1 MKNNKN
7 VRKDNLSPVDN
18 STKRVYKMYKSKKNW
33 VVAPVVLL
41 TLLGAVAPA
50 PIALSNVSTTVL
62 AAEADLTGFVKD
74 AYNKINAL
82 PVSELKDSDK
92 KDLLDSFTTTTKED
106 EALTKLQD
114 AYKKVADTVAASV
127 DFAKAEQNINALT
140 KVDKASYLT
149 KVNNIKSELN
159 KAVDTFKSDVNTKV
173 TKDTDK
179 YSELKATLDA
189 AVSKAKT
196 DLAAVV
202 ADAQNADKVNGSFD
216 LKKADSLSQISKLTY
231 LNATQVA
238 DFTKQV
244 NAVANDKDYVANF
257 DTIVSAA
264 KAANQKYVDA
274 AKKVVST
281 ELAKLH
287 EGDTK
292 KALTEKYNKVT
303 TVEAA
308 NSLLTEVKAA
318 VAAQELADAK
328 ATAKTTINEFVPTDS
343 KYAGEAN
350 KSKLAS
356 LKADYVKK
364 VDAATSVDEV
374 NNVVTAFKAEATGLE
389 DIKVAAKQSVEALAN
404 ISAVDKANYAY
415 AIDHST
421 SKEAVDALLAD
432 AKAKDAKNLSDA
444 KAAAK
449 EAINGKEYLS
459 AEAKKDL
466 VSKVD
471 EAKTVTAVN
480 DLVDS
485 AKNQDETAKKAAELA
500 TAQKDALAVLDGLKS
515 FSDVQ
520 TYKDQVKNAKS
531 VDDVKSAVEAAKAAY
546 EAVLAAETDAA
557 KAKTEAKEL
566 VSALNNLTEA
576 EKAQAVK
583 DIDSAKTVAEV
594 KDTFNSAKEL
604 DNTNK
609 VAAEAAAKLAEA
621 KKAAVDSLKK
631 DAYLTDAAKAD
642 FTNKINA
649 AKDKAELDKVKAEID
664 KASKAAKATAEAL
677 DSAIK
682 DANQTID
689 GLTKLTEVQKYE
701 FKIKALNSKTP
712 EEAKNVKLEAQLKDL
727 AQTTDKAAYI
737 SKAKALLFTAE
748 AQNGLTKAQKDAYSA
763 AIDNAKTIE
772 DAKKLIDEAVAKAA
786 TQSDAETT
794 AAIDKLLAAGYVNQA
809 KVKLAELRVDANK
822 EAYTAKVNAA
832 AELVAAKLAAQ
843 DVVNKADYVPAKD
856 KAGYIAKIEAAKS
869 VDEVNKVLDEVNQLA
884 PAKAVQLYRAYNP
897 NSGEHLYTA
906 NKAEYDHLV
915 KLGWHGEGN
924 AWKAADKGTPV
935 YRLYNPNSGEHFYT
949 TSKFEYDSVAKAGW
963 NKEGV
968 AFYSDAKRGV
978 EVYRLFNPNA
988 KGAGSHHY
996 TTSAG
1001 ERDSL
1006 MAKGWKYENIAFY
1019 GLK

>member
-50 PIALSNVSTTVL
+50 PIALSNVSTVL

-92 KDLLDSFTTTTKED
+92 KGLLDSFTTTTKED

-149 KVNNIKSELN
+149 KVTNIKSELN

-179 YSELKATLDA
+179 YSELKATLDV

-257 DTIVSAA
+257 DKIVSAA

-274 AKKVVST
+274 AKKVVAT
-281 ELAKLH
+281 ELAKLRD
-287 EGDTK
+287 GDTK

-308 NSLLTEVKAA
+308 NSLLTEVK
-318 VAAQELADAK
+318 AQELADAK

-374 NNVVTAFKAEATGLE
+374 NSVVTEFKAEATGLE

-471 EAKTVTAVN
+471 EAKTVKAVN

-485 AKNQDETAKKAAELA
+485 AKTQDETAKKAAELA

-546 EAVLAAETDAA
+546 EAVLAAETDAK

-566 VSALNNLTEA
+566 VSALINLTEA

-649 AKDKAELDKVKAEID
+649 AKDKAELDKVKGEID

-677 DSAIK
+677 DAAIK
-682 DANQTID
+682 DANNTID
-689 GLTKLTEVQKYE
+689 GLTKLTEVQRYE

-727 AQTTDKAAYI
+727 AQTTDKDEYI
-737 SKAKALLFTAE
+737 SKAKKLLFTAE
-748 AQNGLTKAQKDAYSA
+748 AQNGLTDAQKKAYSD
-763 AIDNAKTIE
+763 AIDNANTIE

-786 TQSDAETT
+786 EQSDAKTIE
-794 AAIDKLLAAGYVNQA
+794 AIDKLLAAGYVNQA
-809 KVKLAELRVDANK
+809 KAKLAELRVDANK
-822 EAYTAKVNAA
+822 VAYTAKVEAA
-832 AELVAAKLAAQ
+832 IELVNAKLAAQ
-843 DVVNKADYVPAKD
+843 DLVNKADYVPAKD
-856 KAGYIAKIEAAKS
+856 KAGYIAKINDAKS
-869 VDEVNKVLDEVNQLA
+869 VDEVNKVLDEVKALA

-906 NKAEYDHLV
+906 DKAEYDHLV
-915 KLGWHGEGN
+915 SLGWKAEGN
-924 AWKAADKGTPV
+924 AWKAADKGAPV

-949 TSKFEYDSVAKAGW
+949 ISESEYNDVAKAGW
-963 NKEGV
+963 KKEGV
-968 AFYSDAKRGV
+968 AFYSDANKGV

-996 TTSAG
+996 TTLAS
-1001 ERDSL
+1001 ERDDL
-1006 MAKGWKYENIAFY
+1006 IKAGWKYENVAFF